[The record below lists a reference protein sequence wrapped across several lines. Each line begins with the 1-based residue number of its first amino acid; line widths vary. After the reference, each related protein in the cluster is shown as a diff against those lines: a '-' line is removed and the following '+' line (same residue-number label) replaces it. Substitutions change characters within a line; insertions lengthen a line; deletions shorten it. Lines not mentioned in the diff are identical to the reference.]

1 MGFSY
6 CSNKYR
12 YSGDYYTCT
21 RSEMAHYLEAVV
33 REEERAEL
41 QRRRRPRIVR
51 DKTNSMGIYDDVD
64 FVYRFRLTKEG
75 VLDIYARIGLKT
87 YNYLSIML

>member
-1 MGFSY
+1 
-6 CSNKYR
+6 
-12 YSGDYYTCT
+12 
-21 RSEMAHYLEAVV
+21 MANYLEAVV

-51 DKTNSMGIYDDVD
+51 DRTDPMGIYDDVD
-64 FVYRFRLTKEG
+64 FVYRFRLTKER